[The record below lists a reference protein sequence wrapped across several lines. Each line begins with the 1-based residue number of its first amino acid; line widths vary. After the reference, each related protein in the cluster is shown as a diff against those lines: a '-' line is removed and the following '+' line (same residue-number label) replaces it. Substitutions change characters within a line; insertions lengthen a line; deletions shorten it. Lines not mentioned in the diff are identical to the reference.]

1 MRQKYSILKKM
12 IPLIDEENKS
22 YKKKKVYYMF
32 KKGFNTDENDKNA
45 LKLYNKVRYHCHY
58 KENIEELL
66 IVFVM

>member
-1 MRQKYSILKKM
+1 
-12 IPLIDEENKS
+12 
-22 YKKKKVYYMF
+22 MF